1 MVLNHKGK
9 PMKSLALPFLVA
21 LFLAATISPFAAS
34 AQNVSSSVD
43 IFSSSAPSTTERAAL
58 DLPSLSS
65 SSAPDMFAA
74 SSRSGAAAQTVNNPE
89 GSSRAF
95 SSLGVGVKLGTQ
107 GIGFDVA
114 TPLVPGRLNLRGGAT
129 FFSYSTTA
137 TTDNININGTLK
149 MRNASVML
157 DLFPFAGW
165 FRISGGMSIYN
176 NTGLT
181 ASLAVPSG
189 DSFTLGNTQYY
200 SASSSQGGP
209 VTGNGTFKFGGNV
222 AGRVTIGT
230 GNMAPRKGHF
240 RFESEVGVQIESS
253 PTVAYTIT
261 GNACTSSPTTGC
273 GPVAQSDITAEQN
286 KLENDL
292 KDLRFY
298 PIVSLG
304 LSYKLP

>member
-1 MVLNHKGK
+1 
-9 PMKSLALPFLVA
+9 MKSLVRPLLTA
-21 LFLAATISPFAAS
+21 LFVATALSPFAAS

-43 IFSSSAPSTTERAAL
+43 IFSSSAPSAAERAAL
-58 DLPSLSS
+58 ELPSLSS
-65 SSAPDMFAA
+65 SSVPNMFAA
-74 SSRSGAAAQTVNNPE
+74 SSRSAAAGQTVNKPE
-89 GSSRAF
+89 GSTRAF

-114 TPLVPGRLNLRGGAT
+114 TPLIPGRLNLRGGAT

-137 TTDNININGTLK
+137 TTDNINIDGTLK
-149 MRNASVML
+149 MRNASIML

-165 FRISGGMSIYN
+165 FRISGGMSMYN

-189 DSFTLGNTQYY
+189 QSFTLGNTQYY

-209 VTGNGTFKFGGNV
+209 INGAGTFKLGGNV
-222 AGRVTIGT
+222 AGRATIGT

-240 RFESEVGVQIESS
+240 RFESEVGVQFESS

-261 GNACTSSPTTGC
+261 GNGCTGGPTTGC
-273 GPVAQSDITAEQN
+273 GPVAQSDINAEQV
-286 KLENDL
+286 KLQNDL
-292 KDLRFY
+292 KDLKFY
-298 PIVSLG
+298 PIVSFG